1 MELKLL
7 LVGKA
12 REQML
17 AEYDGL
23 IKLLGNSGASKKV
36 AELMYNHLNAKK

>member
-1 MELKLL
+1 MELKLI

-23 IKLLGNSGASKKV
+23 IKLLEQSK
-36 AELMYNHLNAKK
+36 N